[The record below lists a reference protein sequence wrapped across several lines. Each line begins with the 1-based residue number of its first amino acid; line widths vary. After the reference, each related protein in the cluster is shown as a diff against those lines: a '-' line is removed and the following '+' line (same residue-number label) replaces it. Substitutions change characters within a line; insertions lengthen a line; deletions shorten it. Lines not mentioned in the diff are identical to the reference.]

1 MEYVTLNNGVKMP
14 MVGFGVFN
22 LEGTDCERC
31 VLEALEAG
39 YRLIDTAQAYHN
51 EEYVGNALAI
61 SGVPREEVFLTTKI
75 WVTEH
80 TYEEA
85 KASIFKSLRKLKT
98 DYLDLVLI
106 HQPLSDYYA
115 AYHAMEELYK
125 IGKLRAIGISN
136 FSPERMADLAVFNK
150 VRPAVNQVET
160 HIFFQQEAAH
170 QWMKKY
176 HVQHEAWGP
185 LAEHRVQEV
194 VGHPVLGEISAKYG
208 KTAAQTALRFQL
220 QRGVVIIPKTAKREH
235 MKENID
241 LFDFTLTNDDM
252 ARLSLID
259 EGKSMWCSYDDPQIV
274 ELAMS

>member
-136 FSPERMADLAVFNK
+136 FSAERMADLAVFNK

-220 QRGVVIIPKTAKREH
+220 QRGVVIIPKTAKRER

>member
-170 QWMKKY
+170 
-176 HVQHEAWGP
+176 
-185 LAEHRVQEV
+185 
-194 VGHPVLGEISAKYG
+194 
-208 KTAAQTALRFQL
+208 
-220 QRGVVIIPKTAKREH
+220 
-235 MKENID
+235 
-241 LFDFTLTNDDM
+241 
-252 ARLSLID
+252 
-259 EGKSMWCSYDDPQIV
+259 
-274 ELAMS
+274 

>member
-1 MEYVTLNNGVKMP
+1 MEYHTLNNGVKMP

-220 QRGVVIIPKTAKREH
+220 QRGVVIIPKTAKRER